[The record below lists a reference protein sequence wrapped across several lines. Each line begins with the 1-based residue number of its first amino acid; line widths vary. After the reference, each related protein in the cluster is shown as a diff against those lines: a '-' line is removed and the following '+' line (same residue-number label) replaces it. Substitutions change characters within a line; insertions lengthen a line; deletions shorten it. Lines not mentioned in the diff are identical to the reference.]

1 MNKKVN
7 MIIGTGVLGAYL
19 SSFLLNK
26 NEKVIVTSRSLI
38 KKISNYEALKIKNKI
53 KFVKLNV
60 NNKKQ
65 IEKLIKK
72 YNPKKIFYFSGQSSI
87 TKSIKNKKE
96 TIRSP
101 VSYTHLTL
109 PTIVSV

>member
-7 MIIGTGVLGAYL
+7 LIIGTGVLGAYL

-26 NEKVIVTSRSLI
+26 NEKVIVTSRSL
-38 KKISNYEALKIKNKI
+38 KKKVSNYHSLKIKNKI

-65 IEKLIKK
+65 IDKIIEK
-72 YNPKKIFYFSGQSSI
+72 YSPKKIFFFRSKLYYKKNS
-87 TKSIKNKKE
+87 KIKLYLS
-96 TIRSP
+96 TQFP
-101 VSYTHLTL
+101 WTH
-109 PTIVSV
+109 

>member
-7 MIIGTGVLGAYL
+7 LIIGTGVLGAYL

-26 NEKVIVTSRSLI
+26 NEKVIVTSRSL
-38 KKISNYEALKIKNKI
+38 KKKVSNYHSLKIKNKI

-65 IEKLIKK
+65 IDKIIEK
-72 YNPKKIFYFSGQSSI
+72 YSPKKFFIFQV
-87 TKSIKNKKE
+87 KALLQKELKN
-96 TIRSP
+96 
-101 VSYTHLTL
+101 
-109 PTIVSV
+109 

>member
-7 MIIGTGVLGAYL
+7 LIIGTGVLGAYL

-26 NEKVIVTSRSLI
+26 NEKVIVTSRSL
-38 KKISNYEALKIKNKI
+38 KKKVSNYHSLKIKNKI

-65 IEKLIKK
+65 IDKIIEK
-72 YNPKKIFYFSGQSSI
+72 YSPKKIFYFSSQSSI
-87 TKSIKNKKE
+87 TKRTQKLNYIFQHNFLGLINDCSKSI
-96 TIRSP
+96 
-101 VSYTHLTL
+101 
-109 PTIVSV
+109 

>member
-26 NEKVIVTSRSLI
+26 NEKVIVTSRSL
-38 KKISNYEALKIKNKI
+38 KKKVSNYHSLKIKNKI

-65 IEKLIKK
+65 IDKIIEK
-72 YNPKKIFYFSGQSSI
+72 YSPKKIFYFSGQSSI
-87 TKSIKNKKE
+87 TKRTQKLNYIFQHNFLGLINDCSKSI
-96 TIRSP
+96 
-101 VSYTHLTL
+101 
-109 PTIVSV
+109 

>member
-65 IEKLIKK
+65 IEKLI
-72 YNPKKIFYFSGQSSI
+72 
-87 TKSIKNKKE
+87 
-96 TIRSP
+96 
-101 VSYTHLTL
+101 
-109 PTIVSV
+109 